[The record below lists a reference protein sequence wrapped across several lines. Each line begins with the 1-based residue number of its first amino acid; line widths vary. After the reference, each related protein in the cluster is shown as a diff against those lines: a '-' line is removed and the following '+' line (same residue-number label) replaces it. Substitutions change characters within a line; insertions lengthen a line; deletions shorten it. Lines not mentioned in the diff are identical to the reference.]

1 MSAVYSNVLMLV
13 DLAPITL
20 EINPQTLSHLY
31 LTGNST
37 LNKMDFEGA
46 LGGDMQIVNVRIP

>member
-20 EINPQTLSHLY
+20 DINPATLSHLY
-31 LTGNST
+31 LTTNST
-37 LNKMDFEGA
+37 LKKMDLEGA
-46 LGGDMQIVNVRIP
+46 LGGDMQIINLMLP